1 MQTLTIKLLHERR
14 ANSNR
19 RKIDGHSGKNYPFIW
34 DAGHDAYV
42 FTTEKQEE
50 ADDLF
55 NSQGRSMGSYFAPVI
70 TIGRILSDATMLTL
84 LKHAIR
90 LPDLHDP
97 EDVAKALVESFNLGV
112 ARGEEKANQAILALA
127 ASAPAEPAQVQPQ
140 KPKGK
145 SPPPTPPIAVRPA

>member
-19 RKIDGHSGKNYPFIW
+19 RKVDGYSGTNYTFIW
-34 DAGHDAYV
+34 SAEHDAYV
-42 FTTEKQEE
+42 FTTDKQEE

-55 NSQGRSMGSYFAPVI
+55 NSQGRAMGAYFAPVI
-70 TIGRILSDATMLTL
+70 TIGNPILSEHATMTL
-84 LKHAIR
+84 MKHAIR
-90 LPDLHDP
+90 LPDLSDP
-97 EDVAKALVESFNLGV
+97 EDVAKALVEAFDLGI
-112 ARGEEKANQAILALA
+112 ARGEEKANKAIIALA
-127 ASAPAEPAQVQPQ
+127 ASAPVETAAPQ